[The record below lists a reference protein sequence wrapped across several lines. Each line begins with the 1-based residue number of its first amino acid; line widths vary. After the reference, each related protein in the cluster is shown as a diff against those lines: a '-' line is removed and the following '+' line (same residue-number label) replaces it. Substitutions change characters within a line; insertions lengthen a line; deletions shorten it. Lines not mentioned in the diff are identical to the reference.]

1 MSTRRHILVVSQ
13 NPRTANT
20 LIAWL
25 SPAGYEL
32 SIVHTFAAAKIHLKS
47 APDLLVT
54 DLKLQEFNG
63 LHLALRAHAGGIPS
77 IVLGPDDPVLAKD
90 AFELG
95 ATYLRELPSRVELVK
110 IVGDVLVASQRGT
123 SDALVAGAAANQA
136 ELMWNYI
143 GGSRSNG
150 PVDQLGRRVLL
161 H

>member
-32 SIVHTFAAAKIHLKS
+32 SIVNTFAAAKIHLNS

-54 DLKLQEFNG
+54 ELKLQEYNG
-63 LHLALRAHAGGIPS
+63 LHLALRAHVVGIPA
-77 IVLGPDDPVLAKD
+77 IVLGPTDAVLAKD

-95 ATYLRELPSRVELVK
+95 ATYLSALPSRAELVR
-110 IVGDVLVASQRGT
+110 IIGDVLLASQRGT
-123 SDALVAGAAANQA
+123 SDGLVAGAA
-136 ELMWNYI
+136 
-143 GGSRSNG
+143 
-150 PVDQLGRRVLL
+150 GR
-161 H
+161 